1 MIVTKR
7 ESPSTPRDLSAIAQ
21 AVPVAATARARAL
34 RAHPLLA
41 SALAKTDS
49 RFDFEAFATAFV
61 TDLAPVG
68 PVEATLAARAAGLAW
83 RLNRAQ
89 AVESAFLSKPDAF
102 GDRLTPLENALD
114 NRHDVVLLEGI
125 NRWEASL
132 QRALLKILSELE
144 RRRHQRHSG
153 AETASIYAVTTPPDP
168 PDSRNA
174 RQSTRRFGENS
185 SG

>member
-1 MIVTKR
+1 MTKR
-7 ESPSTPRDLSAIAQ
+7 ESPSTTRDLSAIAQ

-89 AVESAFLSKPDAF
+89 LVESAFLSKPDVY

-114 NRHDVVLLEGI
+114 NHRDVGLLEGI

-132 QRALLKILSELE
+132 QRSLLRILSELE
-144 RRRHQRHSG
+144 RRRRQRQSG
-153 AETASIYAVTTPPDP
+153 DETASICSVTAPSDAPDG
-168 PDSRNA
+168 RNGA
-174 RQSTRRFGENS
+174 KTRAGSVETHQVE
-185 SG
+185 